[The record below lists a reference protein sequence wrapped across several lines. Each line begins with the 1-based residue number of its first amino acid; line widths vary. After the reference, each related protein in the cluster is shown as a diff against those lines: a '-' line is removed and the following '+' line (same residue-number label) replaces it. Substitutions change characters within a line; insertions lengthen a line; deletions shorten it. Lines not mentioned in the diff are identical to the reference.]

1 MIGKKVNVSRN
12 IALRILLYALVLV
25 VFNFMA
31 NEFYFRLDLTKEKRY
46 TLSPSSLGLLNK
58 LDDDLYVTIFLDGD
72 LPIEYKRLQS
82 ATRDIL
88 NEYRLASD
96 GKIKFDFEDILADKD
111 IKEKEAILKIF
122 FKKVYK

>member
-46 TLSPSSLGLLNK
+46 TLSPSSVGLLNK

-72 LPIEYKRLQS
+72 KVFRYPGESIHIPLGAKHRAWNETDEEVVFIEVQTGTYFGED
-82 ATRDIL
+82 DII
-88 NEYRLASD
+88 R
-96 GKIKFDFEDILADKD
+96 IEDDYARN
-111 IKEKEAILKIF
+111 
-122 FKKVYK
+122 